1 MKDQARGSSANANA
15 TEAPTTSTVT
25 IDAGESLPLEFM
37 GLPESA
43 LDEPQPILDGCFV
56 CETPKL
62 GQYTYRGKI
71 LGESRRVN
79 TDSFGYLGLNVK
91 ERLKLRLLRSETR
104 PETMPIERDESQ
116 VGASRKIPA
125 SMRDT
130 MDQNAQVRN
139 QVRSTCPQVQL
150 SSKNS
155 AGSVS
160 TEPICFA
167 TLMLLLCL
175 IWEHA

>member
-1 MKDQARGSSANANA
+1 MQDRILNSNCRICGARGHWKRECPMKDKARGSSANANA

-79 TDSFGYLGLNVK
+79 TDSFGYLGLTVK
-91 ERLKLRLLRSETR
+91 ERLKLRLLRIETR

-139 QVRSTCPQVQL
+139 QVRSTCPQVQ
-150 SSKNS
+150 
-155 AGSVS
+155 
-160 TEPICFA
+160 
-167 TLMLLLCL
+167 
-175 IWEHA
+175 